1 MTGGN
6 GFAVRDLTVRYADGN
21 THMTALSHVRIDF
34 PVGGVTAIIGESGSG
49 KSTLGQ
55 ALFGALPQGAKIT
68 GQILFDGVDV
78 TALGQNVLRSRYWGK
93 RWGIVPQ
100 LPRAALSPVHRI
112 ERQLADVRRGAGRSA
127 WEAAQYEELL
137 ARFGFDDPQRVL
149 RSYPHELSGGMLQ
162 RVLCA
167 MADAGEPQ
175 WILADEPTKGLDPAV
190 WQMVADNLK
199 YLTARTGVSLLL
211 ITHDIP
217 LARQL
222 ADRVIVMQAGQIVEE
237 GTGVWTKPEHPYTRA
252 YFQAQPAFL
261 AAVQTRAGDPGTIA
275 VREEDSAAAPA
286 PTKESPAVLAA
297 SALTKNMRDRA
308 SGKEQRVLDG
318 CSLTVAAGDAVGLE
332 GRSGAGK
339 STLVRILLGLI
350 RPDGGTIQWNGRAIA
365 AFSRA
370 ELRAFRRSVQL
381 VAQNPEQAFDPRR
394 RIEESLHEVFAI
406 HPTLLDGERSA
417 RAQVMDGLRAVEL
430 TERVLKRQPHELS
443 GGELQRA
450 AIARALLTQPRI
462 LLLDEPTTM
471 LDVSIQAQI
480 MQLLLQLREERH
492 LGMLL
497 ISHDRPLLNYFA
509 DAIHIL
515 EAGKV
520 R

>member
-100 LPRAALSPVHRI
+100 LPRAALSPMHRI

-261 AAVQTRAGDPGTIA
+261 AAV
-275 VREEDSAAAPA
+275 
-286 PTKESPAVLAA
+286 ESPAVLAA

-350 RPDGGTIQWNGRAIA
+350 RPDGGTVLWQGRALHTL
-365 AFSRA
+365 SRA
-370 ELRAFRRSVQL
+370 EMAEFRRSVQL
-381 VAQNPEQAFDPRR
+381 AAQNPEQAFDPRR

-443 GGELQRA
+443 GGEL
-450 AIARALLTQPRI
+450 PRI